1 MRSEPEMKLRVKQD
15 FVYNG
20 NQPELK
26 EKTLFKQDEVVT
38 NVNWL
43 ANMYLEAKS
52 TVDEEYHLI
61 AQPFMLKTPLEDPR
75 FTAHFEVLNEAE
87 EEGVAI
93 P

>member
-1 MRSEPEMKLRVKQD
+1 MKLRVKQD

-26 EKTLFKQDEVVT
+26 GKTLFNQHEMVT
-38 NVNWL
+38 DVICV

-75 FTAHFEVLNEAE
+75 FTTHFEVLTEAE
-87 EEGVAI
+87 EGV
-93 P
+93 PTP